1 MKGTEVFILLRDG
14 DNLGDVFKKVPEDID
29 LVDISIE
36 IEKGCECNP
45 DIRFACPDGVLVYLV
60 YTEKADE

>member
-1 MKGTEVFILLRDG
+1 MKDTEAFILLRDG

-29 LVDISIE
+29 LVDISIK
-36 IEKGCECNP
+36 IEKRCECNP
-45 DIRFACPDGVLVYLV
+45 DSRLAYPDSVVVYLV